1 MPTTI
6 DRRRFLSELA
16 TTVAIVGGAAPGC
29 AHLAVTGSRRRNMPS
44 SLQLI
49 SDRIELEDLVVRYC
63 YAIDDR
69 DWAAYRDVFTPDAVL
84 DDTVT
89 GGIRSG
95 VDDHVVYL
103 TRALSRILI
112 SQHDISTVLVDL
124 EDTQAKVRAHC
135 SCPMVVDL
143 GSGRTQVFFQG
154 LQYRIRAARTE
165 RGWKVKELTEEQYW
179 NHNLPIGFKF

>member
-1 MPTTI
+1 MTSTI
-6 DRRRFLSELA
+6 DRRRFLSDLA
-16 TTVAIVGGAAPGC
+16 TTLAIIGPALPGC
-29 AHLAVTGSRRRNMPS
+29 ADVAVTGSRKSNMPP

-63 YAIDDR
+63 HAIDDR
-69 DWAAYRDVFTPDAVL
+69 NWAAYRDVFTPDAVL

-95 VDDHVVYL
+95 VEDHVVYL
-103 TRALSRILI
+103 KRALSRILI

-124 EDTQAKVRAHC
+124 EEAQAKVRAHC